1 MAIEVLIVDED
12 EDVLDI
18 TEAFLGRQD
27 GLSVATE
34 KDPES
39 ALERV
44 TSAEFDAVVSDL
56 TMPKLD
62 GLELCEKLRESHPG
76 IPFLVFTGREEG
88 NIDRPDV
95 SCPTGYVKKSTGTEQ
110 YEELADRIRSA
121 L

>member
-27 GLSVATE
+27 GLAVSTE
-34 KDPES
+34 KDPEA

-44 TSAEFDAVVSDL
+44 SSGDFDAVVSDL

-62 GLELCEKLRESHPG
+62 GLELCAQLRESRPE
-76 IPFLVFTGREEG
+76 IPFLVFTGREES
-88 NIDRPDV
+88 NIDRADAD
-95 SCPTGYVKKSTGTEQ
+95 CPTAYVKKSTGTEQ
-110 YEELADRIRSA
+110 YEELAERIKTA

>member
-27 GLSVATE
+27 GLAVSTE
-34 KDPES
+34 TDPEA
-39 ALERV
+39 ALEQL
-44 TSAEFDAVVSDL
+44 SAGEFDAVVSDL

-62 GLELCEKLRESHPG
+62 GLELCTQLRDARPE
-76 IPFLVFTGREEG
+76 IPFLVFTGRDEH
-88 NIDRPDV
+88 NIDREDAD
-95 SCPTGYVKKSTGTEQ
+95 CPTAFVKKSTGTEQ
-110 YEELADRIRSA
+110 YEELAERIKAA

>member
-27 GLSVATE
+27 GLTVTTE
-34 KDPES
+34 QDSEA

-44 TSAEFDAVVSDL
+44 SAGEFDAVVSDL

-62 GLELCEKLRESHPG
+62 GLELCRRLRDSRPE
-76 IPFLVFTGREEG
+76 IPFLVFTGREES
-88 NIDRPDV
+88 NIDRDDAD
-95 SCPTGYVKKSTGTEQ
+95 CPTAFVKKSTGTEQ
-110 YEELADRIRSA
+110 YEELADHIKTS

>member
-27 GLSVATE
+27 GLTVATE
-34 KDPES
+34 SDPET

-44 TSAEFDAVVSDL
+44 ASGSFDAVVSDL

-62 GLELCEKLRESHPG
+62 GLELCRQVRSARPDL
-76 IPFLVFTGREEG
+76 PFLVFTGRDEN
-88 NIDRPDV
+88 NIDREAA
-95 SCPTGYVKKSTGTEQ
+95 SCPTAFVKKSTGTDQ
-110 YEELADRIRSA
+110 YEELASQIRSA

>member
-27 GLSVATE
+27 GLTVSTE
-34 KDPES
+34 RDPEA

-44 TSAEFDAVVSDL
+44 SSGAFDAVVSDL

-62 GLELCEKLRESHPG
+62 GLELCRGIRETRPE
-76 IPFLVFTGREEG
+76 IPFLVFTGRDEN
-88 NIDRPDV
+88 NIEREDT
-95 SCPTGYVKKSTGTEQ
+95 SCPTVFVKKSTGTEQ